1 MKESFFKFMLVTF
14 LTFWATLGNSAEDDA
29 KDLIEAIKGG
39 SIQYKLHKLISE
51 IPVNVMRTGALLL
64 SDKALPNQFLATPV
78 AITLIVINA
87 LVGSG

>member
-1 MKESFFKFMLVTF
+1 
-14 LTFWATLGNSAEDDA
+14 
-29 KDLIEAIKGG
+29 
-39 SIQYKLHKLISE
+39 
-51 IPVNVMRTGALLL
+51 MRTGALLL